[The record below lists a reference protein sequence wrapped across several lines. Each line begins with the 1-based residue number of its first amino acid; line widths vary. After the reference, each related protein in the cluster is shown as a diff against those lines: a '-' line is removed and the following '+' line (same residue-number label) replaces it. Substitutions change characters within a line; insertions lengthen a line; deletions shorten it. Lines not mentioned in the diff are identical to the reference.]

1 MGLGLTQFDIIVL
14 VLLLISAAVGFAR
27 GAVREIIAL
36 VALIIGAG
44 VAVLTLADSAPVVR
58 RIIHPDWL
66 GTAAALLGVFLIVY
80 LAIRIVGG
88 LIARQVQQTDFLG
101 ALDRSVGLAIGLAR
115 GLLALGALN
124 LMFNAA
130 TPKDLQPHWIVGSTT
145 WPLAQNMG
153 RLLTALAPKGM
164 DIAGRLK
171 PAFDKALHSAAHDAA
186 HDAMD
191 DRLKS
196 EGYDARQRGELE
208 NLLEK
213 SR

>member
-27 GAVREIIAL
+27 GAMREVIAL
-36 VALIIGAG
+36 VALIVGAL
-44 VAVLTLADSAPVVR
+44 VAVFTLSESAPAVR
-58 RIIHPDWL
+58 HVIHPDWL
-66 GTAAALLGVFLIVY
+66 GTGVALIGVFLLVY
-80 LAIRIVGG
+80 LLVRATGG
-88 LIARQVQQTDFLG
+88 VIARQIQETEFLG

-115 GLLALGALN
+115 GLLVLGALN

-130 TPKDLQPHWIVGSTT
+130 TPKDLQPHWIVGAST

-153 RLLTALAPKGM
+153 RLVAALAPQGM
-164 DIAGRLK
+164 DLAGRLK
-171 PAFDKALHSAAHDAA
+171 PAFDHALHSAE

-196 EGYDARQRGELE
+196 EGYDARQRGEIEDLV
-208 NLLEK
+208 EK